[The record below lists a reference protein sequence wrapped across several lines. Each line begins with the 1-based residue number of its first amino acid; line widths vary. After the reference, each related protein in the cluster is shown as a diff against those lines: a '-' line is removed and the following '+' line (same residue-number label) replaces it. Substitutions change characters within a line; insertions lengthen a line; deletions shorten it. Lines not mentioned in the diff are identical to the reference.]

1 MRELPCP
8 LEYEFTVI
16 SGFMK
21 HLPNLLKQESTSAAT
36 LVSVLVRLYKD
47 PRVEGQRSKEQV
59 TDRLTS

>member
-1 MRELPCP
+1 
-8 LEYEFTVI
+8 
-16 SGFMK
+16 MK